1 MSTHNFS
8 HLIFNKDIRKIHYRK
23 AHQQMMLGKL
33 GAYVQKD
40 KIRPISI
47 IVHKS

>member
-8 HLIFNKDIRKIHYRK
+8 HLIFNKDIRNIHYRK